1 MIITI
6 DGPAASGKSSA
17 ARCLAQKLGYYYLY
31 SGLLYRACAYVLIKF
46 GGYEKSKLPSLKP
59 ELVSTFFNVMRIR
72 YTYTPHHGEKI
83 FFDEVDITPH
93 LKTPLIDDASSM
105 LSENAAIRHAIGI
118 VQHAISTSSNIVA
131 DGRDMGTVVFPHAE
145 IKFFLTASAEERARR
160 WHADQTTRGHQV
172 TLAEAAQ
179 LLAARDQRDTIRAHA
194 PLAVAADAIMIDNT
208 DLSLQET
215 CDRMEDVV
223 RRLQRETTP

>member
-6 DGPAASGKSSA
+6 DGPAASGKSSV

-31 SGLLYRACAYVLIKF
+31 SGMLYRACAYVLLKH
-46 GGYEKSKLPSLKP
+46 GGYAKNQIAHLKP
-59 ELVSTFFNVMRIR
+59 EIVSTFFNVIRIR

-83 FFDEVDITPH
+83 FFDDVDITHH

-105 LSENAAIRHAIGI
+105 LSENPAIRHAIGI
-118 VQHAISTSSNIVA
+118 VQHAISTHSNIVA

-160 WHADQTTRGHQV
+160 WRVDQEKRGHQYSF
-172 TLAEAAQ
+172 TEAHA
-179 LLAARDQRDTIRAHA
+179 LLSDRDQRDTIRAHA
-194 PLAVAADAIMIDNT
+194 PLAVAPDAIMIDNT
-208 DLSLQET
+208 DLSSQET
-215 CDRMEDVV
+215 CARMEEVV
-223 RRLQRETTP
+223 RKLLN